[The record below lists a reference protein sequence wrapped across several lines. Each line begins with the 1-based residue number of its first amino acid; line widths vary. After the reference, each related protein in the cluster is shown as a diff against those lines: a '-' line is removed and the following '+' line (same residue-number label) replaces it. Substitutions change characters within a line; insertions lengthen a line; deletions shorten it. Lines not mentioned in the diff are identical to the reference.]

1 MNLEAHTAGWLR
13 RQLLPALAE
22 VVVYLLA
29 MGIAFLVTYEISTR
43 TGPSTRPPLPE
54 TLDLGSSEF
63 TPLRL
68 AAIPA
73 LATGRSIPRALAPA
87 APVVPTTAGGG
98 EGTTSAPSPSAPA
111 PPPTLELDST
121 GPTLEPASP

>member
-1 MNLEAHTAGWLR
+1 MSTETHTTGWLR
-13 RQLLPALAE
+13 RQLPPAIAE

-29 MGIAFLVTYEISTR
+29 MGVAFLVTYEISTR
-43 TGPSTRPPLPE
+43 TGPSPRPPLPK
-54 TLDLGSSEF
+54 TLYLGSSEF

-73 LATGRSIPRALAPA
+73 LVTGRGTPRALAPA
-87 APVVPTTAGGG
+87 APVEPTTSTGG
-98 EGTTSAPSPSAPA
+98 EGTASAPSPSAPA
-111 PPPTLELDST
+111 SPPTLEPDST